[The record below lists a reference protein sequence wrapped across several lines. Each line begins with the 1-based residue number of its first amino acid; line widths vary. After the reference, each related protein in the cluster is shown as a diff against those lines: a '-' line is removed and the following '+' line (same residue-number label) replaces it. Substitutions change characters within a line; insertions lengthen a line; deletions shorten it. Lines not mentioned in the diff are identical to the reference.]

1 MYPHIFR
8 GNYPWFFPWAFEHLL
23 VFFGAVVQ
31 LIPSK
36 SFDWV
41 QHQASNQANHDD
53 DDDSRCDNFGN
64 SQEKSVAAAVC
75 VCVCALTVKLK
86 QATVI

>member
-1 MYPHIFR
+1 MGF
-8 GNYPWFFPWAFEHLL
+8 WAFAR
-23 VFFGAVVQ
+23 FFGAVVQ

-53 DDDSRCDNFGN
+53 DSRDNFGN

-75 VCVCALTVKLK
+75 VCVNS
-86 QATVI
+86 